1 VVNGYIG
8 RAGNAGKMIS
18 NVMRVLHRQP
28 RWLLTVLAFMLVIC
42 MGIVDYLTG
51 SELSVAVFY
60 LLPILWA
67 AWFANRWAGIIV
79 SIASAATW
87 LAADLITGGTYSH
100 PIMPYWNA
108 TTRLVFFWVVA
119 MLLSA
124 LKGRL
129 EYEEELAR
137 TDALTGVANVRFFT
151 ELANMEIS
159 RARRYER
166 SFTLVYIDADDFKD
180 INDRFGHNA
189 GDTLLRLLAEA
200 MKAEVRATDMIARLG
215 GDEFAILLPET
226 GYEPA
231 QEVIRKVHQRLL
243 RTMAEN
249 GWAVTFS
256 IGAVTFARPPAS
268 AVEMIRQADDL
279 MYVAKHC
286 GKDMVKHV
294 EFGLAS
300 TGS

>member
-1 VVNGYIG
+1 MDAL
-8 RAGNAGKMIS
+8 AGQVTAEELVD

-28 RWLLTVLAFMLVIC
+28 RWLLTVLAFMLVVC

-51 SELSVAVFY
+51 PELSVSVFY

-67 AWFANRWAGIIV
+67 AWFAGRWAGITA
-79 SIASAATW
+79 SIASAVTW
-87 LAADLITGGTYSH
+87 LAADVLAGETYSH
-100 PIMPYWNA
+100 PIMLYWSA
-108 TTRLVFFWVVA
+108 TTRLVVFWVVA

-129 EYEEELAR
+129 EHEEELAR

-159 RARRYER
+159 RARRYECPL
-166 SFTLVYIDADDFKD
+166 TLVYIDADDFKG
-180 INDRFGHNA
+180 INNRFGHNA

-200 MKAEVRATDMIARLG
+200 MKGEVRATDIVARLG

-249 GWAVTFS
+249 EWPVTFS

-268 AVEMIRQADDL
+268 ALEMIRQADDL

-294 EFGLAS
+294 ELGSVS
-300 TGS
+300 TG